1 MSTLQFEVGGETLG
15 QAAPFDAANPHH
27 SRLALKQGK
36 HFMVLALSGMM
47 PGAIACGYGLYR
59 DDTRYLSRW
68 EVTLSQRELVLLSS
82 SCEEGFTGSFVY
94 GNPALPGLPEQSVM
108 VRRELVVVEDGM
120 HEKLT
125 VSNYRNRPVEVELTI
140 RYAADFADMFEVRG
154 QRRAR
159 RGQYA
164 IPRQSRKGRRVL
176 LSYTGLDGALMQTAV
191 DFLDRR
197 PDHLDAFQ
205 ARFALKLGACE
216 SQALEVAVTT
226 RYRGRRARCRTG
238 GRFDNRLAQA
248 RADYERWRAG
258 GACIS
263 TDNVTFNELLERCY
277 RDLYLLRQP
286 TPKGPALAAGIPWF
300 AVAFGR
306 DQAITAMQTLPLLPG
321 LTREVIGVLAA
332 YQGTR
337 YDDYTEE
344 RPGRIMHEL
353 RLGEMARLREIPFVP
368 YYGTVDATALWLAL
382 LCRYLDWT
390 WDLSFARRLW
400 PRVRQALAYLDRE
413 VEAGGGYLRYGGGGD
428 AALTNQGW
436 KDSGD
441 SVMYHDGEL
450 ASPPIALC
458 EPQGYLYAAWS
469 QLSRLAALLG
479 HPRVSARLARQAS
492 ALKQRFNR
500 DFWMETP
507 GFVALALDGQ
517 GRQCDVITSNPGHL
531 LATGILDD
539 AQAASVAETLMGQGM
554 FCGWGIRTLSAG
566 ERAYNPMSYHNGS
579 VWPHDNALAVEGLC
593 AVGRTSSAHAVM
605 GGLFEAARH
614 QADLRLPELFCG
626 FERAGSGGPVRYPVS
641 CVPQAWAAGSMLQ
654 MLTACLGLVPDAKRK
669 ALHVVSPSLP
679 SWLGA
684 VTVTGLRVGDGSVD
698 LRFVRAGEG
707 TSCQLLTSRGGVR
720 LVVR

>member
-1 MSTLQFEVGGETLG
+1 VGGEALG
-15 QAAPFDAANPHH
+15 QAAPLEAANPNH

-47 PGAIACGYGLYR
+47 PDATACGYGLYC

-68 EVTLSQRELVLLSS
+68 ELTLNQRDLVLLSS

-94 GNPALPGLPEQSVM
+94 GNPALPGLPEQSLM
-108 VRRELVVVEDGM
+108 VRRQLVVVGDGM

-125 VSNYRNRPVEVELTI
+125 VSNYRNRPAEVELTI
-140 RYAADFADMFEVRG
+140 RYAADFADMFEVRA

-176 LSYTGLDGALMQTAV
+176 LGYTGLDGALMQTAI
-191 DFLDRR
+191 DFLGRR
-197 PDHLDAFQ
+197 PDYLDAFQ
-205 ARFALKLGACE
+205 ARFALKLGPRQ

-226 RYRGRRARCRTG
+226 RYRGREARSGTS
-238 GRFDNRLAQA
+238 GRFDNRLAEL
-248 RADYERWRAG
+248 RAGYERWRAA
-258 GACIS
+258 GASIS
-263 TDNVTFNELLERCY
+263 TDNATFNELLERCY
-277 RDLYLLRQP
+277 RDLYMLRQP
-286 TPKGPALAAGIPWF
+286 TPRGPALAAGIPWF

-306 DQAITAMQTLPLLPG
+306 DQAITAMQTLPLMPG
-321 LTREVIGVLAA
+321 LSREVIGVLAA
-332 YQGTR
+332 YQGTG

-344 RPGRIMHEL
+344 SPGRIMHEL

-368 YYGTVDATALWLAL
+368 YYGTVDATALWLRL
-382 LCRYLDWT
+382 LCRYVEWT
-390 WDLSFARRLW
+390 WDLGLARRLW

-413 VEAGGGYLRYGGGGD
+413 IEAGGGYLRYGGRGD

-441 SVMYHDGEL
+441 SVMYRDGEL
-450 ASPPIALC
+450 ARPPVALC
-458 EPQGYLYAAWS
+458 EPQGYLYAAWR
-469 QLSRLAALLG
+469 QLSRLAAMLG

-492 ALKQRFNR
+492 ALKQRFNQ
-500 DFWMETP
+500 DFWMEAP

-517 GRQCDVITSNPGHL
+517 GRQCDVISSNPGHL
-531 LATGILDD
+531 LATAILDD
-539 AQAASVAETLMGQGM
+539 ARAASVAETLMGQEM

-579 VWPHDNALAVEGLC
+579 VWPHDNSLAVEGLC
-593 AVGRTSSAHAVM
+593 AIGRRSSAHAVM
-605 GGLFEAARH
+605 AGLFEAARH

-626 FERAGSGGPVRYPVS
+626 FERAGSAGPVRYPVS

-669 ALHVVSPSLP
+669 ELHVVSPSLP

-684 VTVTGLRVGDGSVD
+684 VTVTGLRVGDGAVD
-698 LRFVRAGEG
+698 LRFVSAGDH
-707 TSCQLLTSRGGVR
+707 TSCQPLTSRGGVR
-720 LVVR
+720 VVVQ